1 MTKHTEGVKYI
12 PGTYA
17 KKRKTVAQ
25 LAQHY
30 ISDWNKTRIEIKAKD
45 KQKIIPPTICFSRKI
60 GVGALEIADILSEKI
75 GYRVVDRQIIEQIA
89 KEGKLR
95 EKTVAYFDERYPG
108 VRNEFISLMIGEKS
122 FTMSDYFKH
131 LTNVVFSIAAME
143 PTIFVGRGTHCI
155 LPRDR
160 VLAVRFIGSRAFRV
174 KRLAKILK
182 VSAIEAERTLDE
194 VDKEQKNFF
203 KKILGK
209 KDAPAY
215 EFDLVINCDYLQK
228 PEWGANIVRQAFKE
242 KFYQEIG
249 EKLKEENL

>member
-1 MTKHTEGVKYI
+1 MIKRIEGVKYI

-17 KKRKTVAQ
+17 KRRKTVAQ

-30 ISDWNKTRIEIKAKD
+30 ISDWDKTRIEIKTKD

-75 GYRVVDRQIIEQIA
+75 GHRVVDRQIIEQIA
-89 KEGKLR
+89 KEGHLR

-108 VRNEFISLMIGEKS
+108 VRNEFISLLTGEKS
-122 FTMSDYFKH
+122 FIMSDYFRH
-131 LTNVVFSIAAME
+131 LFNVVFSIAGME
-143 PTIFVGRGTHCI
+143 PTIFVGRGTHLI
-155 LPRDR
+155 LPRER
-160 VLAVRFIGSRAFRV
+160 VLAVRFIGSRDFRA

-182 VSAIEAERTLDE
+182 VSTIEAELKLDE

-203 KKILGK
+203 KKIFGK

-228 PEWGANIVRQAFKE
+228 PEWSANVVRQAFKE
-242 KFYQEIG
+242 KFYEG
-249 EKLKEENL
+249 NL